1 MEEISQNV
9 EENIQYFLVGDSS
22 SPRFWKVTT
31 NIQGD
36 QIIHPMGICASTF
49 ILFLVQDSLLM
60 SFHKV
65 VFLVGFRHQ
74 HF

>member
-1 MEEISQNV
+1 MLKKI
-9 EENIQYFLVGDSS
+9 IQYFLVGDSF

-36 QIIHPMGICASTF
+36 QIIHPMGIYVSTF
-49 ILFLVQDSLLM
+49 ILFLVQDSPLM
-60 SFHKV
+60 SIHKV

-74 HF
+74 HY